1 MLINLD
7 TTEELITQSPTEPIF
22 DGIKVVTS
30 SPDQSLQQP
39 IECAIKELGGLDI
52 LINNVLPLPDIAPV
66 EQQTTEAFKAAFNRI
81 ECAAMAMQYAL
92 PALIDSGHGRIIN
105 VGHRYG
111 ESVNRQIGA

>member
-1 MLINLD
+1 VLINLD

-30 SPDQSLQQP
+30 SLDQSLQRP

-81 ECAAMAMQYAL
+81 ECAAMAMAASIWPVRFWISADSVDVRDQSPEQRHPL
-92 PALIDSGHGRIIN
+92 PP
-105 VGHRYG
+105 
-111 ESVNRQIGA
+111 